1 MSEEREPLAEEP
13 KAEERPEG
21 LTDSELEALP
31 TYDPENPVDRAD
43 VIGEAGKWAAAWSGR
58 FLLIVAG
65 LVVIGIGLK
74 YISGA
79 IMPVLLGLL
88 LASVLYPVTAQLR
101 RWGAPYA
108 LGAIAAL
115 LLGVG
120 VIAGLIGLIAPS
132 VANQWDA
139 LRTQSLDGIRRIQA
153 WLAGP
158 PLNINDEQIN
168 DYISQA
174 VAWLQDR
181 SGDIATSLVNIGGS
195 VGSAVVTLLT
205 TLIVTFFMLKDG
217 HKFVGWIRRIVGR
230 RAGFHASE
238 LLTRMWNTLSGYI
251 RTQAIVSFVDAFF
264 IGLGAFLLGVPLAFP
279 IAVLTFMAG
288 FIPIVGAVTA
298 GTIAVLVALVSNGVT
313 TALLVLAVVLGVQQ
327 LEGHIL
333 QPLLQS
339 RVMQL
344 HPVIVL
350 LAVLLGG
357 TWAGIIGAFLAV
369 PVAAVAAVLMRYL
382 GDLTDLR
389 TGDRTAADINWA
401 TDDGQAVGTES
412 ERAAAFF
419 RTLVRGRGSRRSE
432 QPVPGEEVLDQQ
444 SAWRRLFRV
453 RGNDAPDDES
463 DRKDG

>member
-1 MSEEREPLAEEP
+1 MNDDQDFTTKPEEP
-13 KAEERPEG
+13 EETQEAR
-21 LTDSELEALP
+21 LTDEELGALP
-31 TYDPENPVDRAD
+31 TADPANPVDRAD
-43 VIGEAGKWAAAWSGR
+43 VIGEAGRWWAAWSGR
-58 FLLIVAG
+58 LLLIIAG
-65 LVVIGIGLK
+65 LVVLGIGLR

-88 LASVLYPVTAQLR
+88 LASVLYPITARLR
-101 RWGAPYA
+101 KWGAPYGV
-108 LGAIAAL
+108 GAIAAL

-132 VANQWDA
+132 VANQWDD
-139 LRTQSLDGIRRIQA
+139 LRNQTLDGIRRVQT
-153 WLAGP
+153 WMSGP
-158 PLNINDEQIN
+158 PLNINDQEIQE
-168 DYISQA
+168 YISQA
-174 VAWLQDR
+174 VAWLQER
-181 SGDIATSLVNIGGS
+181 SGDIATSVVNIGGS
-195 VGSAVVTLLT
+195 VGSALVTLFT
-205 TLIVTFFMLKDG
+205 TLIITFFMLKDG
-217 HKFVGWIRRIVGR
+217 HKFVGWMRGIVGR
-230 RAGFHASE
+230 RAGFHVSE

-298 GTIAVLVALVSNGVT
+298 GAVAVLVALVSNGLT

-350 LAVLLGG
+350 LAVILGSS
-357 TWAGIIGAFLAV
+357 WAGIIGAFLAV
-369 PVAAVAAVLMRYL
+369 PVAAVGAVLLRYL

-389 TGDRTAADINWA
+389 TGERTADDIKWA
-401 TDDGQAVGTES
+401 TDDGETVASQS
-412 ERAAAFF
+412 ERSAAFF
-419 RTLVRGRGSRRSE
+419 RALVRRRRDADPVHQAEGDDIEDQGSR
-432 QPVPGEEVLDQQ
+432 
-444 SAWRRLFRV
+444 AWARRLLGR
-453 RGNDAPDDES
+453 RPDRTPPDDP
-463 DRKDG
+463 K